1 MAVVLDVF
9 LGSSTDRITSS
20 LISSLASVS
29 STWEII
35 SSPAV
40 IQNMYV
46 SQFLFR
52 SRLQVLFLSACY
64 PVQTSCLCSFFPSQ
78 LPACPS
84 LCLTFHC
91 WSVSQ
96 DETLWGDEPA
106 MKGTYC
112 MGLHRPELHP
122 QPGPLQ
128 VNTHTASSKGTN
140 VLCVSRFTNTISCL
154 GLARKW
160 TNQSSEAMEEAG

>member
-9 LGSSTDRITSS
+9 LGSFTDRITSS

-40 IQNMYV
+40 IQNTYV

-64 PVQTSCLCSFFPSQ
+64 PVQISCLCSFFPLLAAG
-78 LPACPS
+78 LPLFVFNLPPLMFCTGRDPLRWWTCS
-84 LCLTFHC
+84 ERYCL
-91 WSVSQ
+91 
-96 DETLWGDEPA
+96 
-106 MKGTYC
+106 
-112 MGLHRPELHP
+112 GLHRPELHP

-154 GLARKW
+154 GLAR
-160 TNQSSEAMEEAG
+160 